1 MVMVWSNITGRLA
14 LPSCLDNH
22 NVLYTAGNAS
32 PPWEDLS
39 MAVITISREMGTGA
53 YQIADEV
60 AKKLKYTL
68 VDGTRISACAS
79 KFGLG
84 PDMLQMVD
92 EKPPSY
98 ITAEDRKRA
107 AALNS
112 VELILLDFA
121 RKGNVILYGRGGQ
134 DLLRDCGHV
143 LRLRFIADFEERVER
158 FAEREW
164 IDPDL
169 ARSMI
174 RRSDHQRGGFIHFYF
189 DRNWDDSLGYDMT
202 FNTSRLSSSSI
213 VESIVAAAKD
223 PALREAE
230 KGVVEVIDNT
240 ILMKKIEAAL
250 LNSPDLDYRPFKIIV
265 DKGNV
270 LLSGYLASEEEKT
283 CAFKIVESV
292 KGVKMV
298 GGDIQVVNYKA
309 YKDKS

>member
-1 MVMVWSNITGRLA
+1 
-14 LPSCLDNH
+14 
-22 NVLYTAGNAS
+22 
-32 PPWEDLS
+32 

-53 YQIADEV
+53 YQIAEEV
-60 AKKLKYTL
+60 AKKLKYKL
-68 VDGTRISACAS
+68 VDGSRIKTRAP
-79 KFGLG
+79 KFGLA

-98 ITAEDRKRA
+98 ITTDDRKRA

-134 DLLRDCGHV
+134 DLLQACGHV

-189 DRNWDDSLGYDMT
+189 NRNWADPLGYDLT
-202 FNTSRLSSSSI
+202 FNTSRLSSASI
-213 VESIVAAAKD
+213 VEIIVAATKD
-223 PALREAE
+223 PVLKEAE
-230 KGVVEVIDNT
+230 KSATEIIDNT
-240 ILMKKIEAAL
+240 ILMKKIETAL
-250 LNSPDLDYRPFKIIV
+250 LSSPDLDYRPFNIVV
-265 DKGNV
+265 DKGRV
-270 LLSGYLASEEEKT
+270 LLRGYLASEEEKK
-283 CAFKIVESV
+283 CALRIVESV
-292 KGVKMV
+292 KGVKLV
-298 GGDIQVVNYKA
+298 EGDIQVMNYKA
-309 YKDKS
+309 YKDKN

>member
-1 MVMVWSNITGRLA
+1 
-14 LPSCLDNH
+14 
-22 NVLYTAGNAS
+22 
-32 PPWEDLS
+32 

-53 YQIADEV
+53 YHIAEEL
-60 AKKLKYTL
+60 ARKLKYTL
-68 VDGTRISACAS
+68 VDGERISACAP
-79 KFGLG
+79 KYGLA

-107 AALNS
+107 AALNT

-134 DLLRDCGHV
+134 DLMKGCGNV

-189 DRNWDDSLGYDMT
+189 DRWWDNPLGYDLT
-202 FNTSRLSSSSI
+202 FNTSRLSQDII
-213 VESIVAAAKD
+213 VDSIVAASKD
-223 PALREAE
+223 PSLKDAE
-230 KGVVEVIDNT
+230 KGATGIIDNT
-240 ILMKKIEAAL
+240 ILMKKIETAL
-250 LNSPDLDYRPFKIIV
+250 LNAPSLDYRPFKIV
-265 DKGNV
+265 AEKGKV
-270 LLSGYLASEEEKT
+270 ILSGYIASEEEKKT
-283 CAFKIVESV
+283 ALKIVESI
-292 KGVKMV
+292 KGVKSV
-298 GGDIQVVNYKA
+298 EADIQVVNYKA